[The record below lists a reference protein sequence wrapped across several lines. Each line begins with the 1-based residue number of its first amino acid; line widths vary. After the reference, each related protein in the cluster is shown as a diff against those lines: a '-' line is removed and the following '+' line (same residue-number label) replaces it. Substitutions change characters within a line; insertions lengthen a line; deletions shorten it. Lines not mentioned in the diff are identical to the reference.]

1 MEQKIYLNG
10 EFVSRK
16 EAKISVYDHGLLYG
30 DGVFEGLR
38 TYNGRIFKLQ
48 EHIDRL
54 YKSAKYIC
62 LDIPLTKEKLAKII
76 LETTRINGRKNCYIR
91 VVVTRGEGDLGL
103 DPDKCAKPTVF
114 IIVDKIELYPDKFY
128 KEGMEI
134 ITVPTQRNSA
144 SNIDPCVKSLNYL
157 NNILGKIEAKNAG
170 FNEAIMLSKEG
181 FITECTG
188 DNVFILKDNIL
199 KTPPTHLGVLDG
211 ITRRVIMKMAKKLAV
226 NVREEIISRYDLFN
240 AQECFLTGTAAEII
254 PIVKVDGRIIGDGK
268 VGIMTNKIRAEFKK
282 IIEKE
287 GTKYL

>member
-16 EAKISVYDHGLLYG
+16 DAKISVYDHGLLYG

-62 LDIPLTKEKLAKII
+62 LDMPLSQEHLLKAIKETA
-76 LETTRINGRKNCYIR
+76 RVNGLKDCYIR

-103 DPDKCAKPTVF
+103 DPDKCSNPTIF
-114 IIVDKIELYPDKFY
+114 IIVDKIVLYPDKLY

-144 SNIDPCVKSLNYL
+144 SNVEPCVKSLNYL

-188 DNVFILKDNIL
+188 DNIFIIEDGIL
-199 KTPPTHLGVLDG
+199 KTPSTHLGVLNG
-211 ITRRVIMKMAKKLAV
+211 ITRGAVMEISKQLSIEAK
-226 NVREEIISRYDLFN
+226 EEIISRYNLFS
-240 AQECFLTGTAAEII
+240 AQECFLSGTAAEII

-268 VGIMTNKIRAEFKK
+268 VGNITNKIRDTFKK
-282 IIEKE
+282 LVDVD
-287 GTKYL
+287 GTPYL